1 MKFVEKLLA
10 VHPYRLTLQFSTGEI
25 RVADLEPTL
34 RAKGA
39 SAQSAYA
46 RLLDPGTF
54 SRARLDAESRTV
66 CWNGLAREIAADGTE
81 KAAPLDFCPDVL
93 YELSAPLA
101 KEVDGQSA
109 ENDRRSAQASGHIM
123 RDEPPRQG

>member
-1 MKFVEKLLA
+1 MMKLVEKLLA

-46 RLLDPGTF
+46 RLL
-54 SRARLDAESRTV
+54 E
-66 CWNGLAREIAADGTE
+66 
-81 KAAPLDFCPDVL
+81 
-93 YELSAPLA
+93 
-101 KEVDGQSA
+101 
-109 ENDRRSAQASGHIM
+109 ASGHIM